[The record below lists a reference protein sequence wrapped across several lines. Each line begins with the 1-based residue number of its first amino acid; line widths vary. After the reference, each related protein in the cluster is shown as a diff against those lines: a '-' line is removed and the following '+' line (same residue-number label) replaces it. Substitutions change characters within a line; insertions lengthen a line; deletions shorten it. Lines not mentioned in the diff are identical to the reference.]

1 MAQQQQVNQYTNRSR
16 LALATDAYRGAL
28 KARLLLSGPSG
39 SGKTFTALLLASV
52 LAGTDRTSKSIV
64 GIDTE
69 KDSMR
74 TYADLFRLE
83 DGSPGFQH
91 VSWAAPYNATDLALT
106 LRDASNDPERR
117 VVLVDSHSH
126 FWTGQGGILDV
137 ANGRWTGWGEAR
149 PMHAD
154 MIEAILS
161 CDCHVI
167 LCAREKQ
174 EHVQERN
181 DATGKIEVRKLGMKV
196 QQDSE
201 LEFEMNVAISMDMSH
216 VMHVSK
222 SRTAAV
228 EVGRSFIAGHA
239 EEFAGIYREWLE
251 SGEPVC
257 TKPEL
262 DKLVDV
268 LNRIDDAALRQ
279 RAKREFVDT
288 FGRPEMLLHSRYDEA
303 TTWVA
308 DKLLGIDET
317 PNRAPDAEPPAPK
330 GNEPKGVESKS
341 DVDPGDAAR
350 AVAEGEHEPEPPEQ
364 PPADDPPAT
373 PPAQPDPPAQPVNG
387 AAVARDAN
395 AGESTSDV
403 TDEQQTGAA
412 ASPDAAEAQSD
423 AQQQD
428 GGDELTD
435 EQRLEQLTAEVTKAV
450 EDEISQYSISD
461 ISNAL
466 RDAGLNRNG
475 TNTQARARLTK
486 HVIKTRL
493 DERLEQAN
501 A

>member
-1 MAQQQQVNQYTNRSR
+1 MAQQQGNQYTNRSR

-52 LAGTDRTSKSIV
+52 LAGVDRTSKSIV
-64 GIDTE
+64 GVDTE

-117 VVLVDSHSH
+117 VVIVDSHSH

-174 EHVQERN
+174 EHVQETN
-181 DATGKIEVRKLGMKV
+181 TTTGKIEVRKLGMKV

-222 SRTAAV
+222 SRTAVV

-257 TKPEL
+257 SKVEL
-262 DKLVDV
+262 DALIAV
-268 LNRIDDAALRQ
+268 LNRIEDAALRQ

-288 FGRPEMLLHSRYDEA
+288 FGRPEMMLHSRYDEA

-341 DVDPGDAAR
+341 DVDPGATAR
-350 AVAEGEHEPEPPEQ
+350 AVAEGEHEP
-364 PPADDPPAT
+364 DPPAE
-373 PPAQPDPPAQPVNG
+373 PQGEPDPPAQPAAPG
-387 AAVARDAN
+387 AAVDRDAD
-395 AGESTSDV
+395 AAAVSDV
-403 TDEQQTGAA
+403 TDEQQSGAT
-412 ASPDAAEAQSD
+412 ASPSDGDGESD
-423 AQQQD
+423 AEQQ
-428 GGDELTD
+428 GDESD
-435 EQRLEQLTAEVTKAV
+435 EQRLERITAAVTASV
-450 EDEISQYSISD
+450 EDEMSSYSISD
-461 ISNAL
+461 ISNGL

-475 TNTQARARLTK
+475 TNTQARARLSK
-486 HVIKTRL
+486 HKIK
-493 DERLEQAN
+493 EGIAARLEAEHVN